1 MERPT
6 GKQILILNLVNNIP
20 LAVLM
25 STMAPLLAGQ
35 PIELG
40 RWFINVGVAFVLA
53 CLINIVFPIPK
64 WSIGIPS
71 KFGLNPKS
79 LLGRIVANLVIAVL
93 FVLIIGLVLTY
104 INVPIIPVFIF
115 AFLDTAIPIYFTCV
129 VIALIT
135 TTIAE
140 KLAFGDMK
148 H

>member
-25 STMAPLLAGQ
+25 STVAPLLAGQ
-35 PIELG
+35 KIELVS
-40 RWFINVGVAFVLA
+40 WLLNVGIAFILA
-53 CLINIVFPIPK
+53 CLINVIFPIPK
-64 WSIGIPS
+64 WSISIPK

-79 LLGRIVANLVIAVL
+79 LPGRIVANLVIALL
-93 FVLIIGLVLTY
+93 FVLIIGLILTY

-115 AFLDTAIPIYFTCV
+115 AFLDTALPIYIACV
-129 VIALIT
+129 VVALIT